1 MTYGYLIYEY
11 ASLYSGD
18 EVTPPLFDSVDTSA
32 DFWSNGMIGYNKS
45 KNGSVSPNWGS
56 NNVVAYL
63 IAKSHVWTQEMT
75 DAIND
80 SVTAWNLANPS
91 NQMNAAKVIFSEE
104 EKDEVYGQLLARQ
117 TEIINI
123 FEGI

>member
-1 MTYGYLIYEY
+1 MTYGYLIYDY
-11 ASLYSGD
+11 ASLYAGD
-18 EVTPPLFDSVDTSA
+18 DVTPPLFDSVSNVA
-32 DFWSNGMIGYNKS
+32 DFFPNGMIGYNKS
-45 KNGSVSPNWGS
+45 KNGTITPNWGS
-56 NNVVAYL
+56 TNVVAYL
-63 IAKSHVWTQEMT
+63 ICKSIVWTQEMT

-91 NQMNAAKVIFSEE
+91 NQMNAAKVIFTEAEKSE
-104 EKDEVYGQLLARQ
+104 VNSQLLDRQ

>member
-1 MTYGYLIYEY
+1 MTYGYLIYDY

-18 EVTPPLFDSVDTSA
+18 DVTPPLFDSVAESA
-32 DFWSNGMIGYNKS
+32 DFWTNGMLGWNKS
-45 KNGSVSPNWGS
+45 KNGGVTPNWGS

-63 IAKSHVWTQEMT
+63 IAKSQVWTQEMT

-91 NQMNAAKVIFSEE
+91 NQMNAAKVIFTEE
-104 EKDEVYGQLLARQ
+104 EKSEVNSQLLDRQ

>member
-1 MTYGYLIYEY
+1 MTYAYLIYQFAPNY
-11 ASLYSGD
+11 
-18 EVTPPLFDSVDTSA
+18 PNLFDSLDEHAS
-32 DFWSNGMIGYNKS
+32 FWTNGMIGYNVGN
-45 KNGSVSPNWGS
+45 NGTSVPNWGVG
-56 NNVVAYL
+56 NVVAYL
-63 IAKSHVWTQEMT
+63 IAKSQVWTQEMT

-91 NQMNAAKVIFSEE
+91 NQMNAAKVIFTEE
-104 EKDEVYGQLLARQ
+104 EKSEVNSQLLDRQ